1 MKVRR
6 DWLDR
11 SGQCWTSSHG
21 PASHCRTASLTRRA
35 RPTCSRAS
43 TNPNIDRRPSGP
55 GSGSIRPQAANKE
68 KAQDNLRGPHG
79 THAAPEGTCCPQGVV
94 RQAWVCRCVS
104 TRASP
109 HPVGCTAGSPG
120 RNGTKGQGVWVGP
133 GGSRWFLV
141 SPGSQGPARV
151 TAFTCTSLS
160 STRRYSSRCR

>member
-1 MKVRR
+1 MGVSRQALAGLVKVRR

-109 HPVGCTAGSPG
+109 HPVGALQGLLG
-120 RNGTKGQGVWVGP
+120 AMGQRVRESGWVRVGP
-133 GGSRWFLV
+133 GGSW
-141 SPGSQGPARV
+141 
-151 TAFTCTSLS
+151 
-160 STRRYSSRCR
+160 